1 MNLCSLANASKKTTK
16 DGSSKI
22 TQCNGEC
29 CILEQTQ
36 PYQPNLNYSKITRK
50 SQGCQYRSFRPEWYK
65 TFNWLSF
72 CLSQKKAFCFYCRFI
87 CRRDLKFSE
96 DCEDTFTRKGFDNWK
111 KATEKCGKHEKSQT
125 HREAFFKFQALQQ
138 PSISAQIN
146 MQHAD
151 EQVKRREA
159 LLKQLSSLKY
169 LVRQGTSIRGH
180 TDDEGNLIELLKCR
194 SEDVPV
200 LTDWLKHSSYKSHD
214 IINELIQL
222 MAHEVLRTLLHDV
235 REAQWFSL
243 IADETRDISGSEQL
257 SVSLRWVDDNYTI
270 HEDLVGL
277 MEVEM
282 TDAETLTSTLKDVL
296 LRCNLQL
303 SQCRGQAYDG
313 ASNMAGHI
321 SGVSTRITRE
331 EPRALYVHCLA
342 HSLNLCLQDC
352 ARYCDCVK
360 NALSLASDL
369 ARLIRASP
377 KRLALFKNLKAEM
390 NLQTTGIKPPCPTR
404 WTVRTGA
411 LDAIIKNY
419 EVIYTELD
427 IVGKDSN
434 DESSNKSS
442 GLKALMEKFSTFFG
456 LKLSF
461 MVFSAMEELS
471 KTLQSS
477 DLNAQEASSAAASAL
492 KFLKR
497 QRSDDQFIT
506 FYHSVVSEAKD
517 HTDPPTLPKQ
527 KRMPKRFD
535 DGSVNHHFST
545 PEDYYRKQYFE
556 VLDLL
561 AAEIER
567 RFDQNSLKII
577 NEMEQVLLNPCN
589 GVTVQFSEEFLEKYS
604 TDVNVERLKIQL
616 PMLQDLIKT
625 ANEQY
630 QFGIKRVT
638 SINTLCDVMNTC
650 KFSKNMFSEVH
661 RLLRVYLTIPMSSA
675 TAERTF
681 SALRILKNYSRSSM
695 TQEAKPHH
703 VTAHLPRKGRSP

>member
-1 MNLCSLANASKKTTK
+1 
-16 DGSSKI
+16 
-22 TQCNGEC
+22 
-29 CILEQTQ
+29 
-36 PYQPNLNYSKITRK
+36 
-50 SQGCQYRSFRPEWYK
+50 
-65 TFNWLSF
+65 
-72 CLSQKKAFCFYCRFI
+72 
-87 CRRDLKFSE
+87 
-96 DCEDTFTRKGFDNWK
+96 
-111 KATEKCGKHEKSQT
+111 
-125 HREAFFKFQALQQ
+125 
-138 PSISAQIN
+138 

-180 TDDEGNLIELLKCR
+180 KDDEGNLIEMLKCR

-200 LTDWLKHSSYKSHD
+200 LTDWLNHSSYKSHD

-222 MAHEVLRTLLHDV
+222 MAHEVLQTLLHDV

-257 SVSLRWVDDNYTI
+257 SVSLRWVDDTYTI

-277 MEVEM
+277 IEVEM

-296 LRCNLQL
+296 LHCNLQL
-303 SQCRGQAYDG
+303 SHCRGQAYDG
-313 ASNMAGHI
+313 ASIMARHI
-321 SGVSTRITRE
+321 SGVSTKITRE

-360 NALSLASDL
+360 NALSLASEL

-390 NLQTTGIKPPCPTR
+390 NLQTTGIKPLCPTR

-411 LDAIIKNY
+411 LDTIIKNY
-419 EVIYTELD
+419 EVIYIELD

-434 DESSNKSS
+434 DESSNTSS

-461 MVFSAMEELS
+461 MVFSSMEELS

-492 KFLKR
+492 KFLQR

-506 FYHSVVSEAKD
+506 FYHSVILEAKD
-517 HTDPPTLPKQ
+517 RTDPPTFPRQ
-527 KRMPKRFD
+527 RRMPKRFD
-535 DGSVNHHFST
+535 DGSANHHFST
-545 PEDYYRKQYFE
+545 PEDYYQKQYFE

-577 NEMEQVLLNPCN
+577 NEMEQVLLMPCN
-589 GVTVQFSEEFLEKYS
+589 GATVQFSEEFLEKYS
-604 TDVNVERLKIQL
+604 TDVNIERLQIQL
-616 PMLQDLIKT
+616 TMLPDLINT

-638 SINTLCDVMNTC
+638 LINTLGEIMNTC
-650 KFSKNMFSEVH
+650 IFLKSMFSEVH

-681 SALRILKNYSRSSM
+681 SALRALKNYMRSTM
-695 TQEAKPHH
+695 TQKRLNHVMLLHIYKEKVDQLDLKEIAKSFIEAN
-703 VTAHLPRKGRSP
+703 ARRKAFFGEF